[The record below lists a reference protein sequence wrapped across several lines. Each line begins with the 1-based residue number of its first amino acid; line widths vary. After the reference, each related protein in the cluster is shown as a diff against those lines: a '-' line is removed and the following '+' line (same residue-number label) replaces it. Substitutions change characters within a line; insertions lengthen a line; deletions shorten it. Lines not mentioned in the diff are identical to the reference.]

1 MGDTTVV
8 DTAAL
13 AAAGR
18 SSSQRSRDVLDAVG
32 ASTTSLARL
41 ATELAGAQCTAE
53 VVTLRRAVEGA
64 LTEVGGAL
72 DRLGRLLSAAAGQ
85 YAQAEDWASR
95 SMAAAPSPGAGPP
108 VVGPPV
114 VGPGPVTAGG
124 GSAS

>member
-18 SSSQRSRDVLDAVG
+18 SSSRRSRDVLDAVR
-32 ASTTSLARL
+32 ASASPLAGL
-41 ATELAGAQCTAE
+41 ATELAGAQCAAE
-53 VVTLRRAVEGA
+53 VMTLRRAVEGA

-95 SMAAAPSPGAGPP
+95 SM
-108 VVGPPV
+108 
-114 VGPGPVTAGG
+114 TAGG